1 MNLSMNISGSS
12 DVENATAIEQ
22 PSKACVP
29 NSHENKLDEDD
40 DHGDDEHENIV
51 MTILAGENRRW

>member
-1 MNLSMNISGSS
+1 MNLSMNISVRS

-40 DHGDDEHENIV
+40 EHENIV
-51 MTILAGENRRW
+51 MTILAGENR

>member
-1 MNLSMNISGSS
+1 MNISSVSS

-29 NSHENKLDEDD
+29 NSHDD
-40 DHGDDEHENIV
+40 DHGDDENENIV
-51 MTILAGENRRW
+51 MTILAGENR

>member
-1 MNLSMNISGSS
+1 MNLSMNISVRW

-40 DHGDDEHENIV
+40 DVEHESIV
-51 MTILAGENRRW
+51 MTILAGENR

>member
-1 MNLSMNISGSS
+1 MNISVRS

-40 DHGDDEHENIV
+40 DHGDDDHGDIV
-51 MTILAGENRRW
+51 MTILAGENR

>member
-1 MNLSMNISGSS
+1 MNISVRS

-29 NSHENKLDEDD
+29 NSHENKLNKDD
-40 DHGDDEHENIV
+40 DQGDDEHENIV
-51 MTILAGENRRW
+51 MTILAGENR